1 MTGKVLVYIKV
12 QLQSIAYYSII
23 DLSLTALTLRQKVF
37 SSSSIL
43 IDRLIMG
50 VMSDKSDMCMK
61 VQGRFTCHK
70 LVHDGLL
77 NMYISVAGFRPTVYE
92 TQTEVFD
99 FGVDGDGRER
109 GRFVVRWEEGRE
121 REGRVEGE
129 NEEGGGGDGL
139 LIGRLG
145 RQRRRRREES
155 EEHG

>member
-1 MTGKVLVYIKV
+1 
-12 QLQSIAYYSII
+12 
-23 DLSLTALTLRQKVF
+23 
-37 SSSSIL
+37 
-43 IDRLIMG
+43 MG

-139 LIGRLG
+139 LIGRGGGG
-145 RQRRRRREES
+145 RKVKNTDEKTEPEQGWEFIKEKTKTRKKENTHAFTQTRTKTR
-155 EEHG
+155 